1 MEILLT
7 PLYDTTKNK
16 TKTMSGITTKKNR
29 RKSSLIITELP
40 SPTNKIIVQD
50 VPMAKDG
57 IMEKPDAS
65 SENKMISDKNLTK
78 ETLPSKL
85 PIDDEKGTD
94 ITKTENALATAD
106 AETKKSS
113 YYQMA
118 KSNSISR

>member
-1 MEILLT
+1 
-7 PLYDTTKNK
+7 
-16 TKTMSGITTKKNR
+16 MSGITTKKNR

-50 VPMAKDG
+50 EPMAKDG

-65 SENKMISDKNLTK
+65 SENKMISDKNPTK

-94 ITKTENALATAD
+94 ITKTENALSNEARSFKISTATAD

>member
-50 VPMAKDG
+50 EPMAKDG

-65 SENKMISDKNLTK
+65 SENKMISDKNPTK

-85 PIDDEKGTD
+85 PERNIDCNLGCIALVINCNFVYAGSSASSQT
-94 ITKTENALATAD
+94 TKCH
-106 AETKKSS
+106 
-113 YYQMA
+113 
-118 KSNSISR
+118 

>member
-65 SENKMISDKNLTK
+65 SENKMISDKNPTK

-85 PIDDEKGTD
+85 PVDNEKGTD
-94 ITKTENALATAD
+94 ITKTENALSNEAS
-106 AETKKSS
+106 TKTITSIRGS
-113 YYQMA
+113 Y
-118 KSNSISR
+118 